1 MKAAV
6 QKFLVA
12 NTIGGFQL
20 NWETVLFLA
29 EKIPERKKELI
40 DKATYEFENDA
51 SELATCITYCSD
63 EFRSLLIPF
72 IEKLNGDFSELDH
85 INDGNLLRIV
95 EVPYGHACH
104 ISSDS
109 DTGYESVEECH
120 DTWHAPKDENLKCRL
135 ALEKMLDGY
144 KYDKEH
150 SFIESEDNSI
160 QCVFTEMY
168 GLAKT
173 PVGYCPLK
181 QYTYY
186 AGPRAIDKPEP
197 KYEPVLNHVN
207 ASPFHHEVLPTIPVD
222 EFVAYMEL
230 YRKLEWK

>member
-1 MKAAV
+1 MKPV

-12 NTIGGFQL
+12 TSIGGFQL
-20 NWETVLFLA
+20 KWETVLYLS
-29 EKIPERKKELI
+29 ERIPERKDELI
-40 DKATYEFENDA
+40 AKAEYEFENDGGERLP
-51 SELATCITYCSD
+51 SISYCSD
-63 EFRSLLIPF
+63 SFRNLLIPF

-85 INDGNLLRIV
+85 INDGNLLRNV
-95 EVPYGHACH
+95 EVPYGHACY

-109 DTGYESVEECH
+109 ETGYESVEECH
-120 DTWHAPKDENLKCRL
+120 ETWHAPKDENLKCRI
-135 ALEKMLDGY
+135 ALEKMLEGY

-150 SFIESEDNSI
+150 SFIESEDKSI
-160 QCVFTEMY
+160 QCVFTEKY

-186 AGPRAIDKPEP
+186 AGTRAIDKTEP

-207 ASPFHHEVLPTIPVD
+207 ASTFHHEVLPTIPSD
-222 EFVAYMEL
+222 DFVAYMEL

>member
-1 MKAAV
+1 MNAPV

-12 NTIGGFQL
+12 PTICGFQL

-51 SELATCITYCSD
+51 TELIKCITYCSD

-72 IEKLNGDFSELDH
+72 IEKLNGDFSDLDR

-95 EVPYGHACH
+95 EVPYGHACY

-109 DTGYESVEECH
+109 ETGYESVEECH
-120 DTWHAPKDENLKCRL
+120 ETWHAPKDENLKCRI

-150 SFIESEDNSI
+150 SFIESEDKSI
-160 QCVFTEMY
+160 QCVFTENY

-186 AGPRAIDKPEP
+186 AGPRAKDKADP
-197 KYEPVLNHVN
+197 KYEPVLNRVN
-207 ASPFHHEVLPTIPVD
+207 ASQFHHEALPTIPAD

>member
-1 MKAAV
+1 MKPV

-12 NTIGGFQL
+12 TSIGGFQL
-20 NWETVLFLA
+20 KWETVLYLS
-29 EKIPERKKELI
+29 ERIPERKDELI
-40 DKATYEFENDA
+40 AKAEYEFENDGGE
-51 SELATCITYCSD
+51 SLPSISYCSD
-63 EFRSLLIPF
+63 SFRNLLIPF

-95 EVPYGHACH
+95 EVPYGHACY

-109 DTGYESVEECH
+109 ETGYESVEECH
-120 DTWHAPKDENLKCRL
+120 ETWHAPKDENLKCRI
-135 ALEKMLDGY
+135 ALEKMLEGY

-150 SFIESEDNSI
+150 RFIESEDKSI
-160 QCVFTEMY
+160 QCVFTEKY

-186 AGPRAIDKPEP
+186 AGTRAIDKTEP

-207 ASPFHHEVLPTIPVD
+207 ASTFHHEVLPTIPAD